1 MNADTAE
8 REVVAEVLRVTLQ
21 VRKTAEA
28 ARKIAAK
35 QLRSGGGILDTA
47 LKTGH
52 KAANQHKR
60 LLSSDAD
67 AGAEAISQV
76 SSYMK
81 LTRLPAMSL

>member
-35 QLRSGGGILDTA
+35 QLRTGGGILENA

-52 KAANQHKR
+52 KAAEKHKR
-60 LLSSDAD
+60 LLSGDAD
-67 AGAEAISQV
+67 AGAEALSQV
-76 SSYMK
+76 SSHID
-81 LTRLPAMSL
+81 LTRPPAMSL